1 MRNHLVKTTLSRPS
15 RDSNLDIPIV
25 IIIIIIIIM
34 SVKHEVHPTEIRT
47 SISPSLVVWLNTT
60 GALANY
66 ATEAGSTAV
75 VMFCYYGS
83 WATYRQGEGTFNV
96 ADIDATLCSHLVYA
110 FAGVSS
116 EGLIESLDPY
126 NDLSDNWG
134 KGSFNKFSALAKTN
148 PDVKTLLAIGGWN
161 HGSVTFSNDNFVLL
175 LSTLKEYLHAE
186 DLLLTV
192 AVAASTQVL
201 EESYNISGI
210 AENTDYI
217 SVMTFDYHTASEDS
231 VTGINSPLDPL
242 ATDTGE
248 NLKKN
253 IKASIA
259 AWVDGG
265 APKSKLL
272 VGFPLYG
279 RTFTLASSA
288 DTEIG
293 AQTSGPGEPGVY
305 TQEAGYLGFYEIC
318 TKLITE
324 GDSWTSVY
332 DADSA
337 TLYAYNDD
345 QWVTF
350 DDVKTFTTKANYV
363 VEEGLGG
370 AMVWPVETDDFHG
383 ICSGIKNP
391 LQKLIKSI
399 LKSLSR
405 EATVHVRCVWK
416 DALNYHPL
424 LLSGPAKEMEVMTV
438 LVGISTMM
446 ITGST
451 AFITHGPA
459 TIDPRELRL
468 LFYKVVFCSRI

>member
-1 MRNHLVKTTLSRPS
+1 MAVLIKMAVLATILGSFSATAQNSSR
-15 RDSNLDIPIV
+15 
-25 IIIIIIIIM
+25 
-34 SVKHEVHPTEIRT
+34 
-47 SISPSLVVWLNTT
+47 
-60 GALANY
+60 
-66 ATEAGSTAV
+66 

-161 HGSVTFSNDNFVLL
+161 HGSVTFSNMASTETGRKNFAISAVAFLKKYGFQGLDVDWEYPTLRGGAPEDKDNFVLL

-231 VTGINSPLDPL
+231 VTGINSPLGPL
-242 ATDTGE
+242 AMDTGD

-265 APKSKLL
+265 APKNKLL

-279 RTFTLASSA
+279 RTFTLTSSA

-293 AQTSGPGEPGVY
+293 AQTSGPGKPGVY

-318 TKLITE
+318 TKLITV
-324 GDSWTSVY
+324 GDPWTSVY

-399 LKSLSR
+399 LKS
-405 EATVHVRCVWK
+405 
-416 DALNYHPL
+416 
-424 LLSGPAKEMEVMTV
+424 
-438 LVGISTMM
+438 
-446 ITGST
+446 
-451 AFITHGPA
+451 
-459 TIDPRELRL
+459 
-468 LFYKVVFCSRI
+468 